1 MQVEALCHGS
11 EFARFGCRHRPT
23 ELFRKPGFGSQ
34 LFFFSTRSL
43 IFGGC
48 STRVFP
54 RVLKTEPG
62 TRGGRAA
69 GGEPLLPPGPRL
81 QRRRPR
87 VLLRRGGDF
96 RLRGARSRFVV
107 AGGGGAC
114 CVSFSLGFGW
124 SLKGASY
131 LKKGS

>member
-1 MQVEALCHGS
+1 MEANLRVSG
-11 EFARFGCRHRPT
+11 AVIDRPNSSV
-23 ELFRKPGFGSQ
+23 SQ
-34 LFFFSTRSL
+34 DLAANCCFFTRSL

-96 RLRGARSRFVV
+96 
-107 AGGGGAC
+107 
-114 CVSFSLGFGW
+114 
-124 SLKGASY
+124 
-131 LKKGS
+131 